1 MMMKDE
7 VVEINDKSRM
17 IYSVNSPHDWTIEK
31 NATGLF
37 PCVVSAKSLS
47 ERIYRPSEYSVR
59 ICFVLLVFGNL
70 CSTSLGALS
79 VFTL

>member
-1 MMMKDE
+1 MMMRDE
-7 VVEINDKSRM
+7 VVEIHDKSRM

-59 ICFVLLVFGNL
+59 IDSFCLFLKTFVPPRWAHCRF
-70 CSTSLGALS
+70 
-79 VFTL
+79 